1 MEIFVD
7 ADPLDGNRLLTSH
20 LTEIVGESEAKKL
33 TTKNLSASDSLSLT
47 QGDRLASK
55 IAQELAFTPNLK
67 KTFKKILGQEKL
79 TSIPELE
86 VEEQVKFPSI
96 HDLARDPSAYKPLVQ
111 AEIAKHFI
119 LKNAQVFGKL
129 AVTNFVASGGD
140 NDANL
145 RNFLLKSNLGLGDS
159 VIQALRSACKS
170 NGDSN
175 NWN

>member
-55 IAQELAFTPNLK
+55 IAQELAFTFTPNLK
-67 KTFKKILGQEKL
+67 KNFKEILGQEKL

-96 HDLARDPSAYKPLVQ
+96 HDLARDSSAYKPLVQ

-129 AVTNFVASGGD
+129 ALTNFVSSGGD

-145 RNFLLKSNLGLGDS
+145 RNFLGGCRRVLAGRD
-159 VIQALRSACKS
+159 
-170 NGDSN
+170 
-175 NWN
+175 